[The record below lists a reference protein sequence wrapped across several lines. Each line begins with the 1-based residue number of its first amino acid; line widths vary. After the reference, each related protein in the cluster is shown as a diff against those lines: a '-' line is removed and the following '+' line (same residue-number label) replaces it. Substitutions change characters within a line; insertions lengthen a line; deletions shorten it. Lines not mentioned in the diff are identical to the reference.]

1 MTSVTYQ
8 DIMNARLALGEVPGL
23 ADTTRRVAFK
33 IIGHFNLKT
42 GQCDPGLERLASLLG
57 LPEKTVRRA
66 TKALDECGLIE
77 KSSHGGK
84 SHRASYRPNWE
95 LLRAIAADIEA
106 SMKSGD
112 IPASESAYWC
122 ASETD
127 ANRTSVSGSTGHG
140 CPVKPDMG
148 VHQTNRRNYLKELSG
163 AEPVETRGDKQ
174 GVEPVQAKPRSA
186 MKSPEEKGLSRGSKP
201 EAQRSLLLPITGG
214 ATVSHGKAARA
225 AAERRLY
232 TQLHAL
238 GQSAEASVL
247 EWITGERLEAA
258 TEAEIHRRGGGLAFV
273 QEAMLG
279 QLSVRQQAGAASAG
293 ACHGSFLGVG

>member
-1 MTSVTYQ
+1 MTSATYQ

-66 TKALDECGLIE
+66 TKALDECGLIQ

-95 LLRAIAADIEA
+95 LLKAIATDIEA

-112 IPASESAYWC
+112 IPAPESAYWC

-148 VHQTNRRNYLKELSG
+148 VRQTNRRNYLKELSG
-163 AEPVETRGDKQ
+163 PERVETQGRKQ
-174 GVEPVQAKPRSA
+174 PPPKPEQP
-186 MKSPEEKGLSRGSKP
+186 KQGLSRGSKP
-201 EAQRSLLLPITGG
+201 EAQRSFLLPLKGG
-214 ATVSHGKAARA
+214 KSVDRSQAARA
-225 AAERRLY
+225 AAERRLWADV
-232 TQLHAL
+232 HRL
-238 GQSAEASVL
+238 GEASEAAVL
-247 EWITGERLEAA
+247 EWLDEDRLEQA
-258 TEAEIHRRGGGLAFV
+258 TRSETERRGGGGLDYILSAMRRSHFETGATLGRSLPD
-273 QEAMLG
+273 EAW
-279 QLSVRQQAGAASAG
+279 RRAG
-293 ACHGSFLGVG
+293 